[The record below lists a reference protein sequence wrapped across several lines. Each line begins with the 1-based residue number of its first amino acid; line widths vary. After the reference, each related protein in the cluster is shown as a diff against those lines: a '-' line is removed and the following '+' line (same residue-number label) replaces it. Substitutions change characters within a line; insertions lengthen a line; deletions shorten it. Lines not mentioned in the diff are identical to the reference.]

1 MRDAFTTTRSSED
14 RDEFTMG
21 SPTEGKDSMSLKR
34 NTLKDDAREQM
45 TENGEN
51 GRLPTPFEA
60 SGIQIERAASYL
72 NVPEDIVE
80 MLKAPQRII
89 HLEFPVKMD
98 NGRLRMFRA
107 YRVQHN
113 NVRGPFKGGIRYHPH
128 VGIDEVKALASWMTW
143 KCAVVNVPFGGGKG
157 GVICDPT
164 TLSKGELERVTR
176 RFTKELS
183 NNIGPD
189 IDIPAPDM
197 NTNPQVMAWILDTYN
212 THHNNNEYGVVTGK
226 PVEIGG
232 SLGRNEATGRG
243 GFFVIQHAIE
253 RGDIPDI
260 PRIEN
265 VSFSVQGFGNVGSH
279 FAKIAFDA
287 GARIVGLSQVE
298 GGIYSRDG
306 LNPYH
311 VSQHIEEHGR
321 ILDFPGARN
330 ITNQELLKSEC
341 DVLVPAALENQ
352 IRGRIAKAVK
362 ARVVLELANG
372 PTTPKAD
379 GILRDRHCIVIPDIL
394 ANAGGVTVSYF
405 EWVQNLNHDIWTEDD
420 VNQRLQ
426 RIMRESYG
434 SVVEMARNHT
444 TDLRTGAYILAIDR
458 VVRALTLRGIYP

>member
-1 MRDAFTTTRSSED
+1 MSMKKNLARDSKC
-14 RDEFTMG
+14 DE
-21 SPTEGKDSMSLKR
+21 
-34 NTLKDDAREQM
+34 Q

-60 SGIQIERAASYL
+60 AGIQIEKASSYL

-80 MLKAPQRII
+80 LLKAPQRII

-98 NGRLRMFRA
+98 DGKLKMFQA

-113 NVRGPFKGGIRYHPH
+113 NVRGPFKGGIRYHPK

-157 GVICDPT
+157 GVVCDPT
-164 TLSKGELERVTR
+164 TLSKGELERITR
-176 RFTKELS
+176 RFTNELS

-197 NTNPQVMAWILDTYN
+197 NTNPQIMAWILDTYN

-253 RGDIPDI
+253 RGDLPGIG
-260 PRIEN
+260 RMEN
-265 VSFSVQGFGNVGSH
+265 TRFSVQGFGNVGAH

-287 GARIVGLSQVE
+287 GAKIVALSQVE
-298 GGIYSRDG
+298 GGIYCREG
-306 LNPYH
+306 LNPH
-311 VSQHIEEHGR
+311 QVARHIEKTGE
-321 ILDFPGARN
+321 ILNFPGAEN
-330 ITNQELLKSEC
+330 VTNQELLVSEC
-341 DVLVPAALENQ
+341 DILVPAALENQ
-352 IRGRIAKAVK
+352 IRGRIATSVK
-362 ARVVLELANG
+362 ARVILELANG

-379 GILRDRHCIVIPDIL
+379 GLLRARHRIVIPDIL

-420 VNQRLQ
+420 VNQRL
-426 RIMRESYG
+426 RRTMTESYD
-434 SVVEMARNHT
+434 SVVDMARRYN
-444 TDLRTGAYILAIDR
+444 TDLRTGAYVLAIER
-458 VVRALTLRGIYP
+458 VVRALNLRGIYP

>member
-1 MRDAFTTTRSSED
+1 MPSKKNSTKNSA
-14 RDEFTMG
+14 G
-21 SPTEGKDSMSLKR
+21 SKTPYSGGTS
-34 NTLKDDAREQM
+34 
-45 TENGEN
+45 
-51 GRLPTPFEA
+51 RLPTPFEA
-60 SGIQIERAASYL
+60 AAVQIETAASYL
-72 NVPEDIVE
+72 NVAKDIVE
-80 MLKAPQRII
+80 LLKSPQRII

-98 NGRLRMFRA
+98 DGKLKMFQA

-113 NVRGPFKGGIRYHPH
+113 NVRGPFKGGIRYHPK
-128 VGIDEVKALASWMTW
+128 VGLDEVKALASWMTW

-164 TLSKGELERVTR
+164 TLSRNELERMTR

-189 IDIPAPDM
+189 MDIPAPDM

-243 GFFVIQHAIE
+243 GFYAIQHAIE
-253 RGDIPDI
+253 RGHIHEI
-260 PRIEN
+260 KSIESA
-265 VSFSVQGFGNVGSH
+265 SFSVQGFGNVGSN

-287 GARIVGLSQVE
+287 GAKIVGLSQEE
-298 GGIYSRDG
+298 GGIYCKDG
-306 LNPYH
+306 LNPH
-311 VSQHIEEHGR
+311 EVEKHIATTGQ
-321 ILDFPGARN
+321 ILDFQGAEN
-330 ITNQELLKSEC
+330 LTNEALLKSKC

-352 IRGRIAKAVK
+352 IRGRIAKSIK

-379 GILRDRHCIVIPDIL
+379 GILEDRQCIVIPDIL

-420 VNQRLQ
+420 VNQRLH
-426 RIMRESYG
+426 RIMTESLD
-434 SVVEMARNHT
+434 SVVEMAVTHGTN
-444 TDLRTGAYILAIDR
+444 LRTGAYILAIDR

>member
-1 MRDAFTTTRSSED
+1 M
-14 RDEFTMG
+14 
-21 SPTEGKDSMSLKR
+21 
-34 NTLKDDAREQM
+34 
-45 TENGEN
+45 
-51 GRLPTPFEA
+51 PTPFEA
-60 SGIQIERAASYL
+60 ASSQIEAAAAYL
-72 NVPEDIVE
+72 NVPKDIVE

-89 HLEFPVKMD
+89 HLEFPVRMD
-98 NGRLRMFRA
+98 DGKLRMFRA

-113 NVRGPFKGGIRYHPH
+113 NVRGPYKGGIRYHQT
-128 VGIDEVKALASWMTW
+128 VGIEEVKALASWMTW

-157 GVICDPT
+157 GVVCDPA
-164 TLSKGELERVTR
+164 TLSKDELERVTR

-243 GFFVIQHAIE
+243 GFYVIEHAIE
-253 RGDIPDI
+253 KGDLPE
-260 PRIEN
+260 IER
-265 VSFSVQGFGNVGSH
+265 VEATRFAVQGFGNVGAN

-287 GARIVGLSQVE
+287 GATIVGLSQVE
-298 GGIYSRDG
+298 GAIYCEEG
-306 LNPYH
+306 LNPYEVEH
-311 VSQHIEEHGR
+311 HISKTGE
-321 ILDFPGARN
+321 IIDFPGARN
-330 ITNQELLKSEC
+330 LSNEALLKSAC

-352 IRGRIAKAVK
+352 IRGRVAHSLKAK
-362 ARVVLELANG
+362 VVLELANG

-379 GILRDRHCIVIPDIL
+379 GILTARNRIVIPDIL

-420 VNQRLQ
+420 VNRRLK
-426 RIMRESYG
+426 RTMTESYDG
-434 SVVEMARNHT
+434 VFEMARAHGTN
-444 TDLRTGAYILAIDR
+444 LRTGSYILAIDR